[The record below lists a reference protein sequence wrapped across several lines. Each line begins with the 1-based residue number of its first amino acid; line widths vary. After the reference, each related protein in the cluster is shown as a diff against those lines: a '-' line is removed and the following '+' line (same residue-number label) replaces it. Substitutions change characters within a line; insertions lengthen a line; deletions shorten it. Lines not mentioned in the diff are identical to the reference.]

1 MGKIPLTIHVIIG
14 STRQNRFSAKQKPT
28 TCGGHSGRVPLSGG
42 TKNRNPDPLIDS
54 GFRVK
59 RGMTCFFFSKA
70 AIFDG
75 GSSLK
80 SRPGIFSMS

>member
-1 MGKIPLTIHVIIG
+1 
-14 STRQNRFSAKQKPT
+14 
-28 TCGGHSGRVPLSGG
+28 
-42 TKNRNPDPLIDS
+42 LIDS